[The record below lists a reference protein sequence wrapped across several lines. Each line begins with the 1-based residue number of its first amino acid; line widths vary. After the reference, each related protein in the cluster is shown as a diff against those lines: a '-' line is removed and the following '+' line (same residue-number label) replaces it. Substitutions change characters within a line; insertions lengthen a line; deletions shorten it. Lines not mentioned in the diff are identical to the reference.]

1 MLHGREHRRW
11 EMRCSE
17 RLRLIG
23 HIITLYGEARK
34 RRTVQYNWFVG
45 LFLNKNIT
53 QAKEFCISV
62 ACVFPLST
70 RSAGEGSR
78 W

>member
-34 RRTVQYNWFVG
+34 RRNILHDWFVET
-45 LFLNKNIT
+45 FLEQKYNT
-53 QAKEFCISV
+53 
-62 ACVFPLST
+62 
-70 RSAGEGSR
+70 GEGVLYLRRLCFSP
-78 W
+78 